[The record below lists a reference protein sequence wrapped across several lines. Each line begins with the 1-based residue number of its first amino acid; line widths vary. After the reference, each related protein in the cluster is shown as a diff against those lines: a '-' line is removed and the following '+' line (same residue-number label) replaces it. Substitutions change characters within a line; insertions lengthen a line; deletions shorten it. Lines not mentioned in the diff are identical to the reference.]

1 MIESQELTARRNGPA
16 ARTRTGW
23 RPRLISTAFIICAA
37 CGLNACSVGEEEP
50 SNRPPATTPAAPGSN
65 APKSQPGPKVS
76 IKAVTASGTA
86 QGNSAA
92 KNVIDNDVTT
102 QWSAGGSAPQ
112 WIQLDL
118 GEEMTVSKIRLLTS
132 QTPAGATIHQISAGT
147 APDKLDSIG
156 TLDANTQDNQWL
168 ELALPQNNI
177 RYLKINT
184 VKSPSWTAWRE
195 IEIVK

>member
-1 MIESQELTARRNGPA
+1 MIESQELTGRRDGLA

-50 SNRPPATTPAAPGSN
+50 SNRAAATPAAQSSN
-65 APKSQPGPKVS
+65 APKSQGGPKVS

-132 QTPAGATIHQISAGT
+132 QTPAGATTHQVSAGT
-147 APDKLDSIG
+147 TADKLDQIG
-156 TLDANTQDNQWL
+156 TLDATTQDNQWL
-168 ELALPQNNI
+168 ELALPQSNI
-177 RYLKINT
+177 RYVKINT